1 MVEAP
6 GYIFIKSIDISVTV
20 RSRSNLKTVLNRFEH
35 DESFKKNRMAISAAL
50 IIARIYFAKMKEAPG
65 YFIHWSN
72 AISV

>member
-35 DESFKKNRMAISAAL
+35 DESFKK
-50 IIARIYFAKMKEAPG
+50 KPHG
-65 YFIHWSN
+65 YICSIN
-72 AISV
+72 YC